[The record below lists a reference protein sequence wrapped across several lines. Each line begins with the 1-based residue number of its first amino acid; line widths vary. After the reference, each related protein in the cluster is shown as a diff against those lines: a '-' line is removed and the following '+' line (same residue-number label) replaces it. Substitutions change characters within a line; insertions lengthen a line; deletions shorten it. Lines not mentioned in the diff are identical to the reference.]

1 MTILPVGSCNAT
13 YSLFNFE
20 TPYTLFLT
28 CHKNRYNTHL
38 SPRLLHRS
46 FVLEFFVFS
55 VENHFRRFLIPIS
68 DHRKPN
74 LSHPLPVSPLFCSSN
89 CFPPKYLNSFIFINI
104 SIPCIFHAPHE
115 RSNGR
120 HLFPSRFFT
129 IGDEPDGLR
138 ITPYHLPQAW
148 MHKAYIRA
156 LEEDELEVL
165 KASSF
170 GKFIELADQSPYS
183 GRLGR
188 FMMSR
193 Q

>member
-89 CFPPKYLNSFIFINI
+89 CFPPKFLRVKLFVYLFKI
-104 SIPCIFHAPHE
+104 SKLFHFHKYFDPVHISCSPRE
-115 RSNGR
+115 
-120 HLFPSRFFT
+120 
-129 IGDEPDGLR
+129 IKWK
-138 ITPYHLPQAW
+138 TPFSISVLYHWRWTRWSENHSLPPTTSLDA
-148 MHKAYIRA
+148 
-156 LEEDELEVL
+156 
-165 KASSF
+165 
-170 GKFIELADQSPYS
+170 
-183 GRLGR
+183 
-188 FMMSR
+188 
-193 Q
+193 